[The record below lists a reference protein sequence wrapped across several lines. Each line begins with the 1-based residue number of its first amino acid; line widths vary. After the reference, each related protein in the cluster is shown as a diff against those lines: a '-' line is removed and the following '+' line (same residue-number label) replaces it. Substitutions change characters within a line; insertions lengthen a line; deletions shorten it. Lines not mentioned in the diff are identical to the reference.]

1 MVDDVE
7 ADEVNRQALA
17 LGGSLVGEAG
27 RGRRGTGAQEGQ
39 AHGWGSH

>member
-1 MVDDVE
+1 MVDDGQ

-17 LGGSLVGEAG
+17 PGGSLEREVA
-27 RGRRGTGAQEGQ
+27 RGRRGIEAQEEQ

>member
-1 MVDDVE
+1 MVDDGR

-17 LGGSLVGEAG
+17 PGGSLGLEGA
-27 RGRRGTGAQEGQ
+27 RGRRGIGAQEEQ

>member
-7 ADEVNRQALA
+7 ADEVNRQAPA
-17 LGGSLVGEAG
+17 LGGSLAEEVV

>member
-1 MVDDVE
+1 MVDDAQ

-17 LGGSLVGEAG
+17 PGGSLGGEVV